1 MTVSMDPQIPSL
13 IARLLERRT
22 VTLIRDV
29 RLERQAIAERMAADG
44 TVRTGGFIVTVA
56 VTTCES

>member
-1 MTVSMDPQIPSL
+1 MDPQIPSL